1 MLLSAVSSGITFD
14 LVEIGRSGMTDNGV
28 SMKTLLL
35 RSLRFAPRAFQLALV
50 VLPLAGFSQAKQD
63 LAALV
68 NPFVGSRISAVHD
81 YGKTV
86 PGAVRP
92 FGLLYWSPDM
102 TDDVFYLY
110 DKPVTRG
117 FSLTH
122 ISGPGCGL
130 YGDVPIFPMTGGAQ
144 GPSAPRSRT
153 TVYRALIDHNTEQAV
168 PGYYQAALDSGIEV
182 RLAAEM
188 RSGIGEFDF
197 PANSSNPTLRIDL
210 AQTLSNSVYL
220 AEIHLQGRR
229 MTGSVAAGGLCSH
242 RGVYRV
248 YFAIESEQAPQS
260 FGTFNETEA
269 APGNRSAMGPRVG
282 GYWSFAPST
291 RTVRIRVGIS
301 FVSVANAEANLRQ
314 EIPGWDLE
322 KVRNG
327 ARAAWNDALGR
338 VQVEGGREEDR
349 KLFYTALYHSLIHPT
364 IFSDVNGE
372 YIGFDSRIHND
383 GGHPQYTNFSGWDI
397 YRSEVQLLAMLFP
410 REASDMAESLVRDAE
425 QGGGLPRWV
434 TANDDAN
441 AMVGDPSSAI
451 LAGIYAFGARDFDT
465 KAALAAMLR
474 GANDPEART
483 RAIVVRPY
491 LDQYLRQ
498 GYIAETGARGYG
510 PTSTALEYE
519 NADFAI
525 SRFAGALGDAADA
538 RTLLER
544 STQWRKLFDPGT
556 RYIWPRGADGSFLPG
571 FDPGSEKSFVEGN
584 SAQYTWMI
592 PFDLKDLIAAI
603 GGPAAVNSRLD
614 RYFSQNYDLNTRG
627 PYFFLGNEPCFG
639 NPWIYNWS
647 GEPWRAQEVVRK
659 SLLDLFSAQPEG
671 LPGNDDLGATS
682 SWVVL
687 AQLGIYP
694 EIPGVGGVTLN
705 SPTFPEVTL
714 MIARHRLR
722 ILAPGAPGKL
732 YVQQVT
738 VDGSPV
744 ENWWIDWDQL
754 SKASKIEF
762 TLTAQPVKQPGQA
775 PPSFSPLAMSR

>member
-1 MLLSAVSSGITFD
+1 
-14 LVEIGRSGMTDNGV
+14 
-28 SMKTLLL
+28 MKTLLA
-35 RSLRFAPRAFQLALV
+35 RSLRVAPRACLLALV
-50 VLPLAGFSQAKQD
+50 LLPLAGSPQAKQD
-63 LAALV
+63 LASLV
-68 NPFVGSRISAVHD
+68 NPFVGSRISVVHD

-92 FGLLYWSPDM
+92 FGLLDWSPDM
-102 TDDVFYLY
+102 TGDVFYLY

-130 YGDVPIFPMTGGAQ
+130 YGDVPIFPMTGGPE
-144 GPSAPRSRT
+144 GPSTPRSKS
-153 TVYRALIDHNTEQAV
+153 TVYQARIDHNSEQAV

-182 RLAAEM
+182 RLAAAM
-188 RSGIGEFDF
+188 RSGIGEFEF
-197 PANSSNPTLRIDL
+197 PANSSNPTLRMDL
-210 AQTLSNSVYL
+210 AQNLSNTVYL
-220 AEIHLQGRR
+220 AEIHLQDRM
-229 MTGSVAAGGLCSH
+229 MTGSVAAGGLCGH
-242 RGVYRV
+242 RIVYRV
-248 YFAIESEQAPQS
+248 YFAIEAEQAPQS
-260 FGTFNETEA
+260 FGTFDELGA

-282 GYWSFAPST
+282 GYWTFAPST

-314 EIPGWDLE
+314 EIPGWDLQ
-322 KVRNG
+322 KVQND

-338 VQVEGGREEDR
+338 VQVNGGSEADR
-349 KLFYTALYHSLIHPT
+349 KLFYTALYHALLHPS

-372 YIGFDSRIHND
+372 YLGFDGKVHSD

-410 REASDMAESLVRDAE
+410 RQASDMAQSLVRDAQ

-434 TANDDAN
+434 TANEDAN
-441 AMVGDPSSAI
+441 AMVGDPSSLI
-451 LAGIYAFGARDFDT
+451 LVGIYAFGARDFDT

-474 GANDPEART
+474 GANDPQARS
-483 RAIVVRPY
+483 RAVVERPY
-491 LDQYLRQ
+491 LDQYLHQ

-525 SRFAGALGDAADA
+525 AQFARALGDAADA

-544 STQWRKLFDPGT
+544 SAQWRKLFDPET
-556 RYIWPRGADGSFLPG
+556 RYIRPRRADGAFVSP
-571 FDPGSEKSFVEGN
+571 FDPGSESSFVEGN

-592 PFDLKDLIAAI
+592 PFDLKSLIQSI
-603 GGPAAVNSRLD
+603 GGPDPVNSRLD
-614 RYFSQNYDLNTRG
+614 AYFSHNYDIRTRG

-639 NPWIYNWS
+639 NPWIYNWT
-647 GEPWRAQEVVRK
+647 GEPWRAQQVVRNA
-659 SLLDLFSAQPEG
+659 LHDLFSAQPEG

-705 SPTFPEVTL
+705 SPTFPDVTL
-714 MIARHRLR
+714 MLAHHRLH
-722 ILAPGAPGKL
+722 IAAPGAPAKL
-732 YVQQVT
+732 YVQKVT
-738 VDGSPV
+738 VDGRPI

-754 SKASKIEF
+754 AKASQVDF
-762 TLTAQPVKQPGQA
+762 TLTAQPNQQPGHS
-775 PPSFSPLAMSR
+775 PPSYSPPPPSR

>member
-1 MLLSAVSSGITFD
+1 
-14 LVEIGRSGMTDNGV
+14 MTDNGMA
-28 SMKTLLL
+28 MKNLLPT
-35 RSLRFAPRAFQLALV
+35 SLRIASHACLLALV
-50 VLPLAGFSQAKQD
+50 LLPLAGFSQAKQD

-81 YGKTV
+81 YGNTA

-92 FGLLYWSPDM
+92 FGLLYWSPDT
-102 TDDVFYLY
+102 TDGPFYHY
-110 DKPVTRG
+110 DNAVTRG

-122 ISGPGCGL
+122 IDGPGCGL
-130 YGDVPIFPMTGGAQ
+130 YGDVPIFPMTGGPE
-144 GPSAPRSRT
+144 GPSSPNDKS
-153 TVYRALIDHNTEQAV
+153 TVYHALIDHNSEQAV
-168 PGYYQAALDSGIEV
+168 PGYYRAGLDSGIVV
-182 RLAAEM
+182 RLAAQTH
-188 RSGIGEFDF
+188 SGIGEFDF

-210 AQTLSNSVYL
+210 AQTLSNGVDL
-220 AEIHLQGRR
+220 AEIQFQGRM
-229 MTGSVAAGGLCSH
+229 MTGSVAAGGLCAH
-242 RGVYRV
+242 RLVYRV

-260 FGTFNETEA
+260 FGTFNEIEA

-301 FVSVANAEANLRQ
+301 FVSVANAKANLRH
-314 EIPGWDLE
+314 EIPGWDLK
-322 KVRNG
+322 KVQND

-338 VQVEGGREEDR
+338 VQVEGGREQDR
-349 KLFYTALYHSLIHPT
+349 KLFYTALYHSLLHPS

-410 REASDMAESLVRDAE
+410 REASDMAQSLVRDAE

-441 AMVGDPSSAI
+441 AMVGDPSSVI
-451 LAGIYAFGARDFDT
+451 LASMYAFGARDFDT

-474 GANDPEART
+474 GANDAEARS
-483 RAIVVRPY
+483 RAVVERPY
-491 LDQYLRQ
+491 LDQYLGQ
-498 GYIAETGARGYG
+498 GYIAETGERGYG
-510 PTSTALEYE
+510 HTSIALEYE

-525 SRFAGALGDAADA
+525 SQFARALGDAADA

-544 STQWRKLFDPGT
+544 SGQWRRLFDSET
-556 RYIWPRGADGSFLPG
+556 RYIRPRNADGSFVPG

-592 PFDLKDLIAAI
+592 PFDLKALIQAI
-603 GGPAAVNSRLD
+603 GGPDAVNSRLD
-614 RYFSQNYDLNTRG
+614 SYFSHNYDIRTRG

-705 SPTFPEVTL
+705 SPTFPDATL
-714 MIARHRLR
+714 MLAHHSLHIA
-722 ILAPGAPGKL
+722 APGAPDKL
-732 YVQQVT
+732 YVQKVT

-754 SKASKIEF
+754 SKASTVDF
-762 TLTAQPVKQPGQA
+762 TLTALPDKQPGQA
-775 PPSFSPLAMSR
+775 PPSFSPIAISR

>member
-1 MLLSAVSSGITFD
+1 
-14 LVEIGRSGMTDNGV
+14 
-28 SMKTLLL
+28 MKTLLS
-35 RSLRFAPRAFQLALV
+35 RSLRFAPRVCQLALV
-50 VLPLAGFSQAKQD
+50 LLPLAGFSQAKED
-63 LAALV
+63 FAALV

-130 YGDVPIFPMTGGAQ
+130 YGDVPIFPMTGGPMTGGPMTGGAE
-144 GPSAPRSRT
+144 GPSSPRSKS
-153 TVYRALIDHNTEQAV
+153 TVYRALIDHNSEQAV

-182 RLAAEM
+182 RLAAQTH
-188 RSGIGEFDF
+188 SGIGEFDF

-210 AQTLSNSVYL
+210 AQSLSKSVDL
-220 AEIHLQGRR
+220 AEIQFQDRM
-229 MTGSVAAGGLCSH
+229 MTGSVAAGGLCGH
-242 RGVYRV
+242 NVTYRV
-248 YFAIESEQAPQS
+248 YFAIEAEQAPQS
-260 FGTFNETEA
+260 FGTFNEDGA

-301 FVSVANAEANLRQ
+301 FVSVANAKENLRK
-314 EIPGWDLE
+314 EIPGWDLK
-322 KVRNG
+322 KVRDD

-338 VQVEGGREEDR
+338 VQVKGGREEDR
-349 KLFYTALYHSLIHPT
+349 KLFYTALYHSLLHPT

-372 YIGFDSRIHND
+372 YIGFDSKIHND

-410 REASDMAESLVRDAE
+410 REASDMAQSLVRDAE

-434 TANDDAN
+434 AANDDAN
-441 AMVGDPSSAI
+441 AMVGDPSSGI
-451 LAGIYAFGARDFDT
+451 LASIYAFGARDFDT
-465 KAALAAMLR
+465 KAALAAMLH

-483 RAIVVRPY
+483 RAIVERPY

-498 GYIAETGARGYG
+498 GYIAETGDRGYG
-510 PTSTALEYE
+510 HTSIALEYE

-525 SRFAGALGDAADA
+525 SQFASALGDAADA
-538 RTLLER
+538 RTLLDR
-544 STQWRKLFDPGT
+544 STQWRKLFDPET
-556 RYIWPRGADGSFLPG
+556 RYIRPRRADGTFVSP
-571 FDPGSEKSFVEGN
+571 FDPGSESSFVEGN

-592 PFDLKDLIAAI
+592 PFDLKALIQAI
-603 GGPAAVNSRLD
+603 GGPDAVNARLD
-614 RYFSQNYDLNTRG
+614 RYFSHNFVVGTGG

-647 GEPWRAQEVVRK
+647 GEPWRAQEVIRK
-659 SLLDLFSAQPEG
+659 SLHDLFSAQPEG

-705 SPTFPEVTL
+705 SPTFPDVTL
-714 MIARHRLR
+714 MVAHHRLH
-722 ILAPGAPGKL
+722 IAATGAPEKL
-732 YVQQVT
+732 YVQKVT

-744 ENWWIDWDQL
+744 ENWWIDWEQL
-754 SKASKIEF
+754 SKASKIDF
-762 TLTAQPVKQPGQA
+762 TLTALPDKRPGQA
-775 PPSFSPLAMSR
+775 PPSFSPMAMSR